1 MQLKLTHNE
10 KGLYMQKVTTE
21 QAIKNQMASAE
32 MEGFRFSTEEVEN
45 VRKCLEGKI
54 TYQQFV
60 DRVLKNCKRV

>member
-1 MQLKLTHNE
+1 
-10 KGLYMQKVTTE
+10 MQKVTTE
-21 QAIKNQMASAE
+21 QAIKNQIASAE

-54 TYQQFV
+54 TYQHFV